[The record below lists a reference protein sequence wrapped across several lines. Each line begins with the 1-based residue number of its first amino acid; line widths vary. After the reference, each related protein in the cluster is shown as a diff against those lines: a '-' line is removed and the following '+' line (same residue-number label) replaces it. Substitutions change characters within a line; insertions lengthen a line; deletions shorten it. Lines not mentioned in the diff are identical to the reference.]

1 MSDFHFLFREDKGRI
16 GRATWWR
23 ACLGLAAIWLVIFA
37 AYLSLGQ
44 GDISKVGLT
53 AILTLAT
60 IMLGVCYYFVSAKRF
75 QDLEQNASLA
85 LILPLT
91 LLFDAAIH
99 WMQPRL
105 GATFPSALTY
115 AFDAASVLITGWTL
129 WTLGFQQG
137 NSK

>member
-1 MSDFHFLFREDKGRI
+1 VSNFHFLFREDKGRI

-23 ACLGLAAIWLVIFA
+23 ACLGLAVIWLVVFA
-37 AYLSLGQ
+37 AYLFLGQ

-53 AILTLAT
+53 AILTIAT
-60 IMLGVCYYFVSAKRF
+60 IMLGVCFYFVSAKRF
-75 QDLEQNASLA
+75 QDLGQVASFA
-85 LILPLT
+85 LILPLV

-105 GATFPSALTY
+105 GATFPSVLTY
-115 AFDAASVLITGWTL
+115 AFDAATVLISGWTI

-137 NSK
+137 NSR